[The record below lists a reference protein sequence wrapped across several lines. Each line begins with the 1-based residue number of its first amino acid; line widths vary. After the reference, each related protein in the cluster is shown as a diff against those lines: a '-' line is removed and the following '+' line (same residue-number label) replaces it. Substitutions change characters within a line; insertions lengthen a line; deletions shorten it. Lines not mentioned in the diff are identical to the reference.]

1 VPTSIV
7 PTFTAKVEAA
17 CRQAADKVVPL
28 ARQTGTP
35 IIIWDH
41 DLGQV
46 RAISADEAQE
56 QLSGIP
62 SPEVRANE

>member
-1 VPTSIV
+1 MPESTEQD
-7 PTFTAKVEAA
+7 FTAKVQAA
-17 CRQAADKVVPL
+17 CRQAADKVVQL

-41 DLGQV
+41 DLGRV
-46 RAISADEAQE
+46 RAISPDEAQE

-62 SPEVRANE
+62 SPEVRAN